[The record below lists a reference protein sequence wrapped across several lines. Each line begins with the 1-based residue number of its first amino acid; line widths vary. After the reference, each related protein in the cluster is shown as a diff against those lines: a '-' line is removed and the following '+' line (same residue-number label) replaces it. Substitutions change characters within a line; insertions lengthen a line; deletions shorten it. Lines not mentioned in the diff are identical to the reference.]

1 MQKLLDDDTFKDY
14 LEGKNKPLKDIYSS
28 YLKMQNQFRNSAIN
42 AAKQTIANSNS
53 SPGSLSSN
61 SELKLNY
68 ETMSSE
74 EFNKYAQKV
83 IDGDI
88 K

>member
-1 MQKLLDDDTFKDY
+1 
-14 LEGKNKPLKDIYSS
+14 
-28 YLKMQNQFRNSAIN
+28 MQNQFRNSAIN